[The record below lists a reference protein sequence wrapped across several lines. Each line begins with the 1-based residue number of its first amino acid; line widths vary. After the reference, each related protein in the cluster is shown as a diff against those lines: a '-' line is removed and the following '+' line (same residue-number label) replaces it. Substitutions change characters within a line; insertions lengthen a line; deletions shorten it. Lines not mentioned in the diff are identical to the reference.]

1 VCHTTECLTTVSNPI
16 MYIHIDL
23 KNCQH
28 AKIKK
33 KYIEKGDKSSSLIII
48 KLFENK
54 SASLPVYNNDPEAI
68 VIDILKL
75 KKHGL

>member
-1 VCHTTECLTTVSNPI
+1 
-16 MYIHIDL
+16 MQKL
-23 KNCQH
+23 K
-28 AKIKK
+28 KD
-33 KYIEKGDKSSSLIII
+33 IEKGDKSSSQIIM

-68 VIDILKL
+68 IINILKL